1 MKRIVF
7 IGAIGLF
14 LLGSCTSKSGHNHD
28 THKHEHGE
36 TCNHNHDAHE
46 GHNHEGHNH
55 NEHKHEHGEACNHNH
70 DAHAGHNHEG
80 HNHNEHKHEHGEACN
95 HNHDAHAGH
104 NHDAHAGHNH
114 AGHSHDAHAGHGH
127 GHGEHGTDEIILP
140 VAKAKAAGVKVSTIQ
155 PGTFHQVIK
164 TSGQVLAA
172 QGNES
177 MAVATVAGVVSFQ
190 GKVVEGMKVSKST
203 PIIMLSS
210 QNLAEGDPI
219 QKARVAYEAA
229 QKEYERMKTLVAS
242 KIVSQKEF
250 IRAEEAYENARISY
264 EAVAKNHSAKGQ
276 TVTAPI
282 AGYIKNLL
290 VKEGDF
296 VSVGQPLFSVT
307 QNNKLFLK
315 ADVSERYYA
324 HLSNIGSA
332 NFCTPYDNQ
341 VYNLKELNGR
351 LLSYG
356 KSSTTGGHYI
366 PVTFEFDNK
375 SNIIPGSYV
384 EIYLLSTPM
393 ENVIS
398 LPRTAIT
405 EEQGSFFVY
414 QQLDAECYKKQL
426 VTVGANNGESV
437 QILSG
442 VHAGDKIVTQGA
454 YQVKL
459 ASATN
464 AIPAHSHEH

>member
-46 GHNHEGHNH
+46 
-55 NEHKHEHGEACNHNH
+55 
-70 DAHAGHNHEG
+70 GHNHEG

-190 GKVVEGMKVSKST
+190 GKVVE
-203 PIIMLSS
+203 
-210 QNLAEGDPI
+210 
-219 QKARVAYEAA
+219 
-229 QKEYERMKTLVAS
+229 
-242 KIVSQKEF
+242 
-250 IRAEEAYENARISY
+250 
-264 EAVAKNHSAKGQ
+264 
-276 TVTAPI
+276 
-282 AGYIKNLL
+282 
-290 VKEGDF
+290 
-296 VSVGQPLFSVT
+296 
-307 QNNKLFLK
+307 
-315 ADVSERYYA
+315 
-324 HLSNIGSA
+324 
-332 NFCTPYDNQ
+332 
-341 VYNLKELNGR
+341 
-351 LLSYG
+351 
-356 KSSTTGGHYI
+356 
-366 PVTFEFDNK
+366 
-375 SNIIPGSYV
+375 
-384 EIYLLSTPM
+384 
-393 ENVIS
+393 
-398 LPRTAIT
+398 
-405 EEQGSFFVY
+405 
-414 QQLDAECYKKQL
+414 
-426 VTVGANNGESV
+426 ESR
-437 QILSG
+437 
-442 VHAGDKIVTQGA
+442 
-454 YQVKL
+454 
-459 ASATN
+459 
-464 AIPAHSHEH
+464 

>member
-7 IGAIGLF
+7 IGTIGLF

-55 NEHKHEHGEACNHNH
+55 NEHKHEHGETCNH
-70 DAHAGHNHEG
+70 DHNAHEG
-80 HNHNEHKHEHGEACN
+80 HNHEE
-95 HNHDAHAGH
+95 
-104 NHDAHAGHNH
+104 
-114 AGHSHDAHAGHGH
+114 HSHDAHAGHGH

-140 VAKAKAAGVKVSTIQ
+140 VAKAKAAGVKVSIIQ

-190 GKVVEGMKVSKST
+190 GKVVEGMKVSKNT

-290 VKEGDF
+290 IKEGDF

-315 ADVSERYYA
+315 ADVSEKYYA

-375 SNIIPGSYV
+375 GNIIPGSYV

-426 VTVGANNGESV
+426 VALGANNGESV
-437 QILSG
+437 LILNG